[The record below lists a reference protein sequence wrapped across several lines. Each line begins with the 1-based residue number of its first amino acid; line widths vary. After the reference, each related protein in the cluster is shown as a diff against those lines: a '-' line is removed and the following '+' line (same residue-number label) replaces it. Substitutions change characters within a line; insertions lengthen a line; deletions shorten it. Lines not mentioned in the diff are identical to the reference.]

1 MAYARRVL
9 DQRKRK
15 YQRVGI
21 TEELCLATNINRTRS
36 VTVETSIANDYCV
49 FRRSAP
55 DITYVATTETCHIC
69 QSI

>member
-15 YQRVGI
+15 YQRVGT

-36 VTVETSIANDYCV
+36 VTVDTSIANDY
-49 FRRSAP
+49 
-55 DITYVATTETCHIC
+55 
-69 QSI
+69 